1 MKLWYCGT
9 KVVSYCGTVVCKVIS
24 HFSREIVLRPC
35 QSAGRVECSGVVS
48 SRERG
53 REGRTVLAG
62 CTAEWVYIC
71 KYAVTLSPHQL
82 ADKAGLG

>member
-1 MKLWYCGT
+1 M
-9 KVVSYCGTVVCKVIS
+9 
-24 HFSREIVLRPC
+24 
-35 QSAGRVECSGVVS
+35 VS